1 MFEKEPKFKEK
12 ETEKKPEEEKRVE
25 EEIKEKKEIEKEFNQ
40 AELEK
45 MQKEE
50 EEKIER
56 TQEELEETFKKIE
69 KEKSEEKKSEGKEK
83 NLETIKEVMGER
95 VPETLKDLMG
105 DDSEEAWKE
114 RESKDA
120 TDVCISLAG
129 VASEK
134 SREWLD
140 EHKETL
146 KLWWGISRGLMGDD
160 SEEAWKIRDHLKFDS
175 KVNRIRGGVWA
186 RIQKS
191 IGLHKSERFFR
202 LKEAFNTGLGK
213 KLWGL
218 YLPGDVVRST
228 TGLDS
233 EKSWELRNELED
245 VTPAE
250 VLMSLAGN
258 DSKKA
263 WEIRKKYEG
272 DKKLRWAY
280 EKSLI
285 EVES

>member
-12 ETEKKPEEEKRVE
+12 GTERKPEEEKEVEVE
-25 EEIKEKKEIEKEFNQ
+25 EEIEEKKETEEELNR
-40 AELEK
+40 AELE
-45 MQKEE
+45 EL
-50 EEKIER
+50 EK

-83 NLETIKEVMGER
+83 NLETMKEVMGER

-140 EHKETL
+140 KHKETL

-160 SEEAWKIRDHLKFDS
+160 SEKAWKIRDNLKFDS

-191 IGLHKSERFFR
+191 IGLHKSERFFK
-202 LKEAFNTGLGK
+202 LKEAFNTGVGK

-233 EKSWELRNELED
+233 EKSWELREEFED

-285 EVES
+285 GVES